1 MREIFTEIWSS
12 MRKNKLRTFL
22 TGFSVAWGILMLI
35 ILLSSGN
42 GLQNG
47 MMSNF
52 DYMATNSIELYSSR
66 TSMRGTP
73 KAEASTSP
81 ARISRYSKRSFR
93 M

>member
-47 MMSNF
+47 MMSIIAQF
-52 DYMATNSIELYSSR
+52 KCTE
-66 TSMRGTP
+66 
-73 KAEASTSP
+73 
-81 ARISRYSKRSFR
+81 SKIQ
-93 M
+93 MYKN